1 MKLPSNSLDKRLLAL
16 GLASLLGLQGCAN
29 IDSASINPTNW
40 SGSDWMKCGLAI
52 AAGAAAGAA
61 VSGANDKGAGVLI
74 GGVAGM
80 AACFA
85 INAKSVQTKTA
96 QEVEQQYKTSGK
108 KQPAQP
114 ELVSYDTSI
123 QPGMAI
129 KRGQP
134 ITVVSN
140 IVAINGATQPIS
152 EIKEEI
158 RLFAPNEAK
167 PLKEGSKIANTKG
180 GSGGYEN
187 TFTITLDERAPQG
200 IYRIETSV
208 AVNGKPANTRINNV
222 QLVMIDRETYQLA
235 FLDR

>member
-1 MKLPSNSLDKRLLAL
+1 MKLPSHSSDKRFLAL
-16 GLASLLGLQGCAN
+16 GLASVLGLQGCAN
-29 IDSASINPTNW
+29 IDSASLNPTSW
-40 SGSDWMKCGLAI
+40 SGGDWMKCGLAI

-61 VSGANDKGAGVLI
+61 VSGGNDKGAGILI
-74 GGVAGM
+74 GSVAGM

-96 QEVEQQYKTSGK
+96 EEVEKQYKTAGK

-114 ELVSYDTSI
+114 ELVSYETSI
-123 QPGMAI
+123 QPGMTI

-140 IVAINGATQPIS
+140 IVAISGSAQPVS
-152 EIKEEI
+152 EIKEDI
-158 RLFAPNEAK
+158 RLFAPNETK
-167 PLKEGSKIANTKG
+167 PLKEGSKVANTKG

-208 AVNGKPANTRINNV
+208 AVNGKPANTRINSV
-222 QLVMIDRETYQLA
+222 QLVMIDRETWQLA
-235 FLDR
+235 YLD